1 MLANRP
7 LVSIGMPI
15 FNGMRS
21 NLKKN
26 INLEKSLQSILKQSY
41 KNLEIIISDNCS
53 NDETIN
59 IIKKYLKKDK
69 RIIFYKQKKKVHVI
83 DNFKFV
89 LAKSSGEY
97 FKFNSHDDYISSDFI
112 EKNLEFLIKN
122 NDYIFS
128 SSPFS
133 YENDSKK
140 KIIRIKSLDGDV
152 YNRLKNFL
160 KNAVFSQHCF
170 YALFKK
176 KYLEDSL
183 FGNKSNQVK
192 INKNIFCLDWLS
204 TIQVL
209 INGKFKTIKYG
220 KLVIGTH
227 GISNQIE
234 YVRKK
239 INIVSENKFGI
250 LFRYIFPI
258 IDFNVVFFLIISRL
272 KNVSNFKKLNLNIM
286 SFSYN
291 WFFLKIIIKRILL
304 SIK

>member
-204 TIQVL
+204 IIQVL

-239 INIVSENKFGI
+239 INILSENKFGI

-304 SIK
+304 LMK

>member
-128 SSPFS
+128 SSPCS

-183 FGNKSNQVK
+183 FGSKSNQVK

-234 YVRKK
+234 YVKK
-239 INIVSENKFGI
+239 QINIVSENKFGI

-304 SIK
+304 SMK

>member
-15 FNGMRS
+15 LNGMRS

-304 SIK
+304 SMK